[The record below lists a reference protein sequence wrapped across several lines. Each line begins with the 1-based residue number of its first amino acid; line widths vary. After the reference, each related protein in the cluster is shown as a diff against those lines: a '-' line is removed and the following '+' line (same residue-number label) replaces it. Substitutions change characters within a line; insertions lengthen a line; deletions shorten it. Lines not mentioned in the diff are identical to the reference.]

1 MQTTA
6 WHRLKWNSLK
16 WGSLALSLAAIVV
29 TIILMQSGGP
39 QQAAPARTAEK
50 PKTEVESPVIIER
63 KDGKI
68 TWQLRAGEASQQLDG
83 NMHLSQPTLVL
94 YTESGQK
101 INIDSDQAW
110 FEPVRR
116 DVRFK
121 DHVVVHFNAW
131 TMHSDLM
138 LYVSAKDEIQVPG
151 TFRLTGKSIKA
162 HGKNMHFHRT
172 TEELNV
178 EEGIWIQDTDSHW
191 QGAAQ

>member
-6 WHRLKWNSLK
+6 WRGLK
-16 WGSLALSLAAIVV
+16 WGSLALSLTAIVA
-29 TIILMQSGGP
+29 TIVLMQNGGP
-39 QQAAPARTAEK
+39 QQAAPVQTAEK
-50 PKTEVESPVIIER
+50 PKTEVKSPVMIER

-83 NMHLSQPTLVL
+83 KMHLSQPTLVL

-101 INIDSDQAW
+101 INIDSGQAW

-121 DHVVVHFNAW
+121 DHVVVHFNEW
-131 TMHSDLM
+131 TVRSELM

-151 TFRLTGKSIKA
+151 AFKLSGKSIKA
-162 HGKNMHFHRT
+162 HGRKMRFQRS

-178 EEGIWIQDTDSHW
+178 DDGIWIEDSDPHW
-191 QGAAQ
+191 RGALP

>member
-1 MQTTA
+1 MQKKA
-6 WHRLKWNSLK
+6 WRSLK
-16 WGSLALSLAAIVV
+16 WGSLVISLTSIIAAIV
-29 TIILMQSGGP
+29 LMQSGGAL
-39 QQAAPARTAEK
+39 QTAPVESTAKE
-50 PKTEVESPVIIER
+50 PETQVESPVIVER

-68 TWQLRAGEASQQLDG
+68 TWQLRAGKASQQLDG
-83 NMHLSQPTLVL
+83 KMHLSKPTLVL

-101 INIDSDQAW
+101 INIASEQAW

-121 DHVVVHFNAW
+121 DHVVVLFDDWA
-131 TMHSDLM
+131 MQSELM

-151 TFRLTGKSIKA
+151 TFSLQGKNIKA
-162 HGKNMHFHRT
+162 HGKNLHFHRT

-178 EEGIWIQDTDSHW
+178 EEGIWIKDTDSHW